1 MESVKNEK
9 SKSGFFSN
17 FLKKT
22 DRFGLTFSLCHNDGF
37 EYHTVL
43 GGMFSIIL
51 YFIVAYT
58 IVNLMIR
65 MAHHQSVTVDVT
77 NTDNQFIF
85 SNETVKPFENDKF
98 MIAISANLNGIPT
111 NSWFGNNIVYI
122 FRKITAEYDPQTQKF
137 KDTIEHY
144 NLSYWDETDFPK
156 YVFDTF
162 SRVQYALWLP
172 KDVELKGGV
181 FTDSQTQFSLLMYYI
196 PNSYWGTYEEFKEQV
211 PEISFYFLVA
221 HEEFDSTNFEDP
233 ITAVIDDQY
242 FISID
247 PSVQTYYYFMIQK

>member
-9 SKSGFFSN
+9 SKSGFFSS

-22 DRFGLTFSLCHNDGF
+22 DRFGLTFSLCHNDSF

-98 MIAISANLNGIPT
+98 MI
-111 NSWFGNNIVYI
+111 
-122 FRKITAEYDPQTQKF
+122 
-137 KDTIEHY
+137 
-144 NLSYWDETDFPK
+144 
-156 YVFDTF
+156 
-162 SRVQYALWLP
+162 
-172 KDVELKGGV
+172 GV
-181 FTDSQTQFSLLMYYI
+181 
-196 PNSYWGTYEEFKEQV
+196 
-211 PEISFYFLVA
+211 
-221 HEEFDSTNFEDP
+221 
-233 ITAVIDDQY
+233 AVTT
-242 FISID
+242 S
-247 PSVQTYYYFMIQK
+247 